1 MAIPQSME
9 NKDGFIWYDDKFVD
23 WREAKTH
30 VLTHT
35 LHYGLGVFEG
45 VRAYKTK
52 NGPAIFRLHE
62 HTDRLFNSAHIMNMK
77 IPFSKSQVIDAQKKS
92 VSKNNLK
99 SVFRTGPFYNLGSST
114 NIKNDRKIL
123 LSINR

>member
-52 NGPAIFRLHE
+52 NGPAIFRLNE

-77 IPFSKSQVIDAQKKS
+77 IPFSKSQVTDAQKKS

-99 SVFRTGPFYNLGSST
+99 SAY
-114 NIKNDRKIL
+114 KIG
-123 LSINR
+123 RAHV